1 MTHKR
6 KLGLASFFM
15 PVFLMAVA
23 MVILKVFPFGNHTFL
38 IWDMDWQ
45 YSSFFVHLH
54 DILHGE
60 ASAWYSL
67 SRAIGGDM
75 IGVSAYYL
83 ISPFNILFYFFDETN
98 IYIGICIVMILKI
111 GLIGWSMNYYLMTKH
126 ESVGNLMFSTAYAL
140 SGFVT
145 AYFFNII
152 WLDGIMLLPL
162 MVLGIE
168 RLIDNRR
175 YMLYII
181 TIGLAIATSFYIGY
195 MLCIFSVLYF
205 VCYFFCFQNKRKK

>member
-83 ISPFNILFYFFDETN
+83 ISPFNILFLYR
-98 IYIGICIVMILKI
+98 
-111 GLIGWSMNYYLMTKH
+111 YLHRDDFENRVDRMEH
-126 ESVGNLMFSTAYAL
+126 ELL
-140 SGFVT
+140 SYDKT
-145 AYFFNII
+145 
-152 WLDGIMLLPL
+152 
-162 MVLGIE
+162 
-168 RLIDNRR
+168 
-175 YMLYII
+175 
-181 TIGLAIATSFYIGY
+181 
-195 MLCIFSVLYF
+195 
-205 VCYFFCFQNKRKK
+205 

>member
-83 ISPFNILFYFFDETN
+83 ISPFNILFYF
-98 IYIGICIVMILKI
+98 L
-111 GLIGWSMNYYLMTKH
+111 
-126 ESVGNLMFSTAYAL
+126 
-140 SGFVT
+140 
-145 AYFFNII
+145 
-152 WLDGIMLLPL
+152 
-162 MVLGIE
+162 
-168 RLIDNRR
+168 
-175 YMLYII
+175 
-181 TIGLAIATSFYIGY
+181 
-195 MLCIFSVLYF
+195 
-205 VCYFFCFQNKRKK
+205 

>member
-98 IYIGICIVMILKI
+98 IYIGICVFMI
-111 GLIGWSMNYYLMTKH
+111 S
-126 ESVGNLMFSTAYAL
+126 
-140 SGFVT
+140 
-145 AYFFNII
+145 
-152 WLDGIMLLPL
+152 
-162 MVLGIE
+162 
-168 RLIDNRR
+168 
-175 YMLYII
+175 
-181 TIGLAIATSFYIGY
+181 
-195 MLCIFSVLYF
+195 
-205 VCYFFCFQNKRKK
+205 

>member
-1 MTHKR
+1 
-6 KLGLASFFM
+6 
-15 PVFLMAVA
+15 

-98 IYIGICIVMILKI
+98 IYIGICVIMILKI
-111 GLIGWSMNYYLMTKH
+111 GLIGWSMNDYLMAKH
-126 ESVGNLMFSTAYAL
+126 EGVGNLMFSTAYAL

-168 RLIDNRR
+168 RLIDNHR

-181 TIGLAIATSFYIGY
+181 TLGLAIATSFYIRKF
-195 MLCIFSVLYF
+195 LFCPFSHPY
-205 VCYFFCFQNKRKK
+205 CS